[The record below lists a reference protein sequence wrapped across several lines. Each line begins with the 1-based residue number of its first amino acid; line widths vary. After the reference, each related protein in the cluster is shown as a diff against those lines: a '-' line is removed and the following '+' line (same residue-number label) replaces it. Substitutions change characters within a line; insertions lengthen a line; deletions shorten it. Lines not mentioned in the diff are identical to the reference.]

1 MPNLVNQ
8 DQERKEQTVDNNNPV
23 TNPAAPVVDPLPKE
37 QPVKKSKTMWLI
49 VGLVLVILL
58 IAGIYLLQSRQKAS
72 QSVKVSPSP
81 VAGADNAGNL
91 EQDLNSINIGNVEPE
106 FSDVDQ
112 DLQSL

>member
-1 MPNLVNQ
+1 M
-8 DQERKEQTVDNNNPV
+8 DNNNPV
-23 TNPAAPVVDPLPKE
+23 TNPVTPVADPLPSG

-72 QSVKVSPSP
+72 QSVKASPSP
-81 VAGADNAGNL
+81 VVATDNL
-91 EQDLNSINIGNVEPE
+91 EQDLNSINVGDVESE
-106 FSDVDQ
+106 FNTVDQ